1 LLPLFYHGQHSG
13 TVFLSDHNFL
23 PAKVGTIMPEKK
35 MLVAV
40 GIQRNWKS
48 KQKKKKKTGVHIFA
62 PSFYFKLNQKQMT
75 TTQPLRK

>member
-1 LLPLFYHGQHSG
+1 LPLFYHGQHSG

-40 GIQRNWKS
+40 GILFFS
-48 KQKKKKKTGVHIFA
+48 IPVSCIIEISIAMTI
-62 PSFYFKLNQKQMT
+62 KL
-75 TTQPLRK
+75 PVL

>member
-40 GIQRNWKS
+40 GIRPIRRIDISNLPACDS
-48 KQKKKKKTGVHIFA
+48 LTGLCRWL
-62 PSFYFKLNQKQMT
+62 K
-75 TTQPLRK
+75 

>member
-40 GIQRNWKS
+40 GIQ
-48 KQKKKKKTGVHIFA
+48 FA
-62 PSFYFKLNQKQMT
+62 GGGFVQPMSTLSFSDSFSLFF
-75 TTQPLRK
+75 

>member
-40 GIQRNWKS
+40 GIRYYIKI
-48 KQKKKKKTGVHIFA
+48 KTNDKIQ
-62 PSFYFKLNQKQMT
+62 SFKFFKLQNE
-75 TTQPLRK
+75 

>member
-1 LLPLFYHGQHSG
+1 LPLFYHGQHSG

-40 GIQRNWKS
+40 GIRIQ
-48 KQKKKKKTGVHIFA
+48 
-62 PSFYFKLNQKQMT
+62 
-75 TTQPLRK
+75 

>member
-40 GIQRNWKS
+40 GIQKNRKS
-48 KQKKKKKTGVHIFA
+48 TGTFA
-62 PSFYFKLNQKQMT
+62 LKNYPWQPTIAATLNN
-75 TTQPLRK
+75 